1 MEGSVARAHHSTR
14 SPGTTPRWA
23 RTAAV
28 AAVRASRSAA
38 STRCAPSHPSIST
51 GASGSA
57 AHRPAHTS
65 GSVRPGGGGRRAGQR
80 PAGTSAFTI
89 GERKS

>member
-23 RTAAV
+23 RAAAV
-28 AAVRASRSAA
+28 AAVRASRAAA
-38 STRCAPSHPSIST
+38 STMRAPSHPSIST
-51 GASGSA
+51 GASGWA

-65 GSVRPGGGGRRAGQR
+65 GSVRPGGGGRRSGQR
-80 PAGTSAFTI
+80 PAGTSAFTT
-89 GERKS
+89 GERRS